1 MKIFHI
7 PAFRDNYIWAVQN
20 GDFISLV
27 DPGDA
32 DVSLDIIKSKNLI
45 LQDILITHHHYD
57 HTGGVNALK
66 KFMKGTVYGPKDC
79 IFDGIEVPLVE
90 NETLKTL
97 GYSFKVLETPGHTL
111 DHICYYNQE
120 DKILFCGDTLFSAG
134 CGRLFEG
141 TYDQMHD
148 SLQKINSLPAETK
161 LFCTHEYTLANLNF
175 ALSQINDSEIAKEF
189 KYLESKQG
197 ESFISLPTTI
207 KKERKINLFLLEKRI
222 PELSH
227 LCDLDYFSE
236 LRQRKDSF

>member
-1 MKIFHI
+1 
-7 PAFRDNYIWAVQN
+7 
-20 GDFISLV
+20 
-27 DPGDA
+27 
-32 DVSLDIIKSKNLI
+32 
-45 LQDILITHHHYD
+45 
-57 HTGGVNALK
+57 
-66 KFMKGTVYGPKDC
+66 MKGTVYGPKDC

-90 NETLKTL
+90 NDTLKTL
-97 GYSFKVLETPGHTL
+97 GYCFKVLETPGHTL

-197 ESFISLPTTI
+197 ERFISLPTTI

-227 LCDLDYFSE
+227 LSDLDYFSE